1 LSMHCQ
7 RDVSGMFFTWRIPS
21 APFAGPLRHFAEY
34 YDSFDVPGEFCLV
47 FTYLPLAPVQRI
59 SLISTILLVATAL
72 SMLIPP
78 LPPFFICSI
87 IFAQKSCPC
96 FPSEVERA
104 IATNKLRSLK
114 LVGREHPWPILS
126 PAQIAIHKTTT
137 PKCPSLSFAQDEL
150 ILLGKALLTIF
161 QWCRQ
166 SLVIDV

>member
-1 LSMHCQ
+1 MI
-7 RDVSGMFFTWRIPS
+7 FTRRIPS

-34 YDSFDVPGEFCLV
+34 YDSFDVPCEFCFV
-47 FTYLPLAPVQRI
+47 FTYLPLAPAQRI

-72 SMLIPP
+72 SMLIPT

-87 IFAQKSCPC
+87 IFAQKSRPC
-96 FPSEVERA
+96 FPSEVESA

-114 LVGREHPWPILS
+114 LVRREHPWPIFS

-150 ILLGKALLTIF
+150 ILLGKALLTVF
-161 QWCRQ
+161 QWCR
-166 SLVIDV
+166 